1 MGNFHEDLMLEL
13 SQDPKYKKAF
23 LRMAK
28 RAKRREAKER
38 EENSERDVL
47 KDFHRRLDNI
57 EIARRSSQEK

>member
-1 MGNFHEDLMLEL
+1 MSNFHENLMLEL
-13 SQDPKYKKAF
+13 SKDPKYKKAF

-28 RAKRREAKER
+28 RQEAKER
-38 EENSERDVL
+38 EEKSERDVL

>member
-28 RAKRREAKER
+28 IMKKRKTEKREQNNER
-38 EENSERDVL
+38 EIIRN
-47 KDFHRRLDNI
+47 FHKRLDNI
-57 EIARRSSQEK
+57 EMARRSSQKK